1 MQWQSFMF
9 INDIYVG
16 ARCDEKIQAFY
27 AAFESAQMQTSSLF
41 KIHTIHIDTRGRQF
55 ATAFN
60 ITRFGAEMQGCVP
73 IFVL

>member
-1 MQWQSFMF
+1 MQWQSSMF

-27 AAFESAQMQTSSLF
+27 TAFESAQMQTSSLF

-55 ATAFN
+55 AAAFN
-60 ITRFGAEMQGCVP
+60 ITRFGAEMQRSVP

>member
-1 MQWQSFMF
+1 MRWQSFMF
-9 INDIYVG
+9 INDIYFG
-16 ARCDEKIQAFY
+16 ARRNKKIQAVY
-27 AAFESAQMQTSSLF
+27 AASESAQMETSSLF
-41 KIHTIHIDTRGRQF
+41 KIHTIHIDTWGRQF